1 MSRKALVLL
10 VCCCDFRD
18 GAERLIP
25 SKSLGNA
32 VIRAFPGLFRILRM
46 CAPRHAAAVVR
57 PRERKKSADRR
68 RRILISR
75 LLIIRASVPRRK
87 SPFPAYFKG
96 FPAVSLLIPPY
107 PAFLKYPVSP
117 HRATT
122 SLTRCPPCCRLWAVV
137 RPRRAEVGYGYPP
150 GLFGRVLGSFSVR
163 RKRSRRKGRRRGR
176 PRPGHFCPQCGQL
189 RRSTSGVV
197 EGDFRR
203 AAGSRTEMIPQLR
216 EKLRGRGKISRR
228 KMK

>member
-1 MSRKALVLL
+1 MSRKALILL

-46 CAPRHAAAVVR
+46 CAPRRAAAVVQ

-96 FPAVSLLIPPY
+96 FPAVSPLIPPY

-117 HRATT
+117 QRPKRQTKKNTAA
-122 SLTRCPPCCRLWAVV
+122 RCYDKDQGSVQANSTGESFP
-137 RPRRAEVGYGYPP
+137 
-150 GLFGRVLGSFSVR
+150 SFSR
-163 RKRSRRKGRRRGR
+163 RCCIL
-176 PRPGHFCPQCGQL
+176 HFEL
-189 RRSTSGVV
+189 NS
-197 EGDFRR
+197 
-203 AAGSRTEMIPQLR
+203 
-216 EKLRGRGKISRR
+216 LRGPFQILP
-228 KMK
+228 